1 MKPAY
6 RRHPQQRHPGAC
18 LMKPEATYDIFRKT
32 SDQDATWVETVDG
45 LEQAKKRLI
54 KLASTTPG
62 AYLLYDPRLAEFI
75 EPFAESA

>member
-45 LEQAKKRLI
+45 LEQARRRLV
-54 KLASTTPG
+54 KLACTTPG